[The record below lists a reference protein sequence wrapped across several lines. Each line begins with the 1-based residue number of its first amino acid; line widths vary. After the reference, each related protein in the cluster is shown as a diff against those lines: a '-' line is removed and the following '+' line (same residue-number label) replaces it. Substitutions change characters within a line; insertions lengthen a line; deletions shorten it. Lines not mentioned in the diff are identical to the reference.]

1 MKTSATYAQELD
13 AQDPLAGFKDR
24 FIVTD
29 PDLIYLDGNSLGRQ
43 PKATKAL
50 MDDLLND
57 WGDRLIRIWHEKHF
71 DIARDLGSKIAKL
84 IGASPDEVII
94 AESTSVNMF
103 KLFVAALELQEGRR
117 RIVTDDLNF
126 PSDLYVLQEI
136 NRVFGQQ
143 HTIEVAPS
151 PDNMTGPVEG
161 IKAL

>member
-1 MKTSATYAQELD
+1 MH
-13 AQDPLAGFKDR
+13 LAR
-24 FIVTD
+24 
-29 PDLIYLDGNSLGRQ
+29 
-43 PKATKAL
+43 KA
-50 MDDLLND
+50 
-57 WGDRLIRIWHEKHF
+57 F

-143 HTIEVAPS
+143 HKIEVVPS

>member
-143 HTIEVAPS
+143 HKIEVVPS